1 MDANRRIKSS
11 IRNSAHLL
19 GHRRSLFHLRVAILL
34 IFLLASWR
42 FLASSEAE
50 RAQKEAPKPLM
61 VKLSAAPRRVN
72 GCLDVSM
79 DRTNQSPQAIYIPQ
93 MGLQIS
99 TSAHEV
105 SEDSEERRGLTWIN
119 IYGAS
124 DLVSWE
130 AQPLAPGAAIHDH
143 ECLGPSIRVANLKK
157 KTRRDIPLR
166 GVLRIDAFYFLT
178 EEDWK
183 KNESQHEE
191 MERTP
196 PAQWNRIVIQNPI
209 DVRIDVKIPCRGED
223 CASHCDA
230 PPLILPGENRIFPDI
245 WYNAPSMNAR
255 GKAVSEELAERF
267 PGCSEPNAG
276 PR

>member
-1 MDANRRIKSS
+1 MVANRRIKSS
-11 IRNSAHLL
+11 IGDSVHLR
-19 GHRRSLFHLRVAILL
+19 GRGRSLFHLRVAILL
-34 IFLLASWR
+34 IFLLVSWR

-50 RAQKEAPKPLM
+50 RVQKEASKPLT
-61 VKLSAAPRRVN
+61 VKLSAAPRWVN

-79 DRTNQSPQAIYIPQ
+79 DRTNQSPQTIYIPQ

-99 TSAHEV
+99 TSAREV
-105 SEDSEERRGLTWIN
+105 SEDTGERRGLTWISV
-119 IYGAS
+119 YGVS
-124 DLVSWE
+124 DIVDWE
-130 AQPLAPGAAIHDH
+130 AQPLAPGAAIHDN
-143 ECLGPSIRVANLKK
+143 ECLGPSIRIANLKK

-166 GVLRIDAFYFLT
+166 GMLRIDASYFLT

-191 MERTP
+191 MLRTP
-196 PAQWNRIVIQNPI
+196 PAQWNTIVIKNPI
-209 DVRIDVKIPCRGED
+209 DVRIDVKIPCRGAD

-230 PPLILPGENRIFPDI
+230 PPLILPGEGRVFPDV

-255 GKAVSEELAERF
+255 GKAVSEELAERY